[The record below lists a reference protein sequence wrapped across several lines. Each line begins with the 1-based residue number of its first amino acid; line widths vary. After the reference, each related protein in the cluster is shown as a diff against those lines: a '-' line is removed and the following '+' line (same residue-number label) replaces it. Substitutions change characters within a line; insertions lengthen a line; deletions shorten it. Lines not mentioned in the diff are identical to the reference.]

1 MPAMMLSVS
10 QVAELLQI
18 SRDTV
23 YRLAG
28 RGELKARKVGH
39 LWRFPRHAVEQ
50 YACSESDAE
59 YVSAKP
65 ENASC
70 LADCAGSADLPALC
84 GSVAD

>member
-23 YRLAG
+23 YRLAA

-39 LWRFPRHAVEQ
+39 LWRFPQHAVEQ
-50 YACSESDAE
+50 YVCSGSHAE
-59 YVSAKP
+59 YVNARP
-65 ENASC
+65 ENKSSSVNR
-70 LADCAGSADLPALC
+70 DSQVDLPALC